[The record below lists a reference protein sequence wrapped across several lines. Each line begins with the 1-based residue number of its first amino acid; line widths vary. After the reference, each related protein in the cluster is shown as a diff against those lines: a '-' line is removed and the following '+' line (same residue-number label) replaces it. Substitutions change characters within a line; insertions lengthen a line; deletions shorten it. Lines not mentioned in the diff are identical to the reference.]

1 MDWYFDFIS
10 PFAYLQHELLLRDH
24 PRLQRRYRP
33 VLFAAMLKHWGG
45 KGPAE
50 IEAKRALTYR
60 HCQWLAERHE
70 IAMKFPP
77 AHPFNP
83 LPFLRLAL
91 ARDCDTDCV
100 TQIFRALYAEGA
112 DPNDPGVF
120 AEVCARA
127 GLDANNAA
135 ERINAPQIKTQL
147 RESTD
152 AAIARGVFGVP
163 TLALDNEDGDAQLF
177 WGLDMTEMALECLAE
192 PRRFRRGEY
201 ARLAELPVAQARK
214 A

>member
-1 MDWYFDFIS
+1 
-10 PFAYLQHELLLRDH
+10 
-24 PRLQRRYRP
+24 
-33 VLFAAMLKHWGG
+33 
-45 KGPAE
+45 
-50 IEAKRALTYR
+50 
-60 HCQWLAERHE
+60 
-70 IAMKFPP
+70 
-77 AHPFNP
+77 
-83 LPFLRLAL
+83 
-91 ARDCDTDCV
+91 
-100 TQIFRALYAEGA
+100 
-112 DPNDPGVF
+112 DPGVF
-120 AEVCARA
+120 AEICARA
-127 GLDANNAA
+127 GLDANEAD

-163 TLALDNEDGDAQLF
+163 TLALNNDDGDAQLF